1 MRQEGNRR
9 INWKPVAQVHGRR
22 FRGILPANTLVSAD
36 IIGSEYLVEIEAEAL
51 LG

>member
-1 MRQEGNRR
+1 LHRSTAIR
-9 INWKPVAQVHGRR
+9 WR